1 MVHKYEYQQ
10 LFQLINTQSQEEK
23 EKKNKKPPTNME
35 KILSKGMRA
44 FDYPTADNITDV
56 IKVITKTDKEIKP
69 TKDDRSKYIYRSS
82 QNLI

>member
-44 FDYPTADNITDV
+44 LDYPTADNITDV
-56 IKVITKTDKEIKP
+56 IKVITKTDKDVKP
-69 TKDDRSKYIYRSS
+69 TMDDRSKYIYRTS
-82 QNLI
+82 